1 MLQSLIDMIGEKK
14 KKLVLAN
21 SLLILVLILFLAIRN
36 SQGTEEDG

>member
-14 KKLVLAN
+14 QLVLAN
-21 SLLILVLILFLAIRN
+21 SLLILALILFLAIRN